1 MVDKFKSAMRKNQR
15 RAEYQKSTDKLNATV
30 ADKEAI
36 VDAVKRKRAKRLL
49 FDANLENWMPK
60 TELGKKVKDGTIK
73 DLNEIFDRNLKIM
86 EPEIIDFFVR
96 DIREKLMDTTK
107 TSYVRMAGR
116 KYNYR
121 CCVLIGDGN
130 SFLGFGIGKDKDK
143 WNSATKA
150 ARLARLNLTRVKRG
164 CGSWECLC
172 GTEHTVP
179 VDVEGKAGSVRIK
192 LSPAPLGTGLVV
204 TEIVKP
210 VLEFAGVKDVWSRT
224 TGQTSTKINMIQ
236 ACIDALRKTYKKERN

>member
-1 MVDKFKSAMRKNQR
+1 MVFKQKMVMRKNQR
-15 RAEYQKSTDKLNATV
+15 RVDYSKPANNSTIS
-30 ADKEAI
+30 DKEAI
-36 VDAVKRKRAKRLL
+36 VDAVRKKRAKKLL
-49 FDANLENWMPK
+49 FGSDIENWNPT
-60 TELGKKVKDGTIK
+60 TELGKKVKNGEIK

-86 EPEIIDFFVR
+86 EPEIVDFFIK

-121 CCVLIGDGN
+121 ACVLIGDGS

-143 WNSATKA
+143 WTSATKA
-150 ARLARLNLTRVKRG
+150 ARLARLNLVRLKKG

-172 GTEHTVP
+172 GTDHTVP
-179 VDVEGKAGSVRIK
+179 FDVVGKTGSVRIT
-192 LSPAPLGTGLVV
+192 LSPAPLGTGLVA

-210 VLEFAGVKDVWSRT
+210 VLEFSGIKDVWSRT
-224 TGQTSTKINMIQ
+224 LGKTSTKINMIQ
-236 ACIDALRKTYKKERN
+236 ACIDALRKTYKKDRK